1 MKNITK
7 TIGTITA
14 MIIILVCAYLLG
26 TTQKETITEIQT
38 ITEEKEVIPE
48 EYIDTASETF
58 KENYIDMRMV
68 IDYNATEDGLQLY
81 FVDGTGYYLER

>member
-1 MKNITK
+1 MKK
-7 TIGTITA
+7 TFKAIATIST
-14 MIIILVCAYLLG
+14 MGIMLIYAYLLG

-68 IDYNATEDGLQLY
+68 IDYTATEDGLQLY
-81 FVDGTGYYLER
+81 FVDGTGYYLK

>member
-26 TTQKETITEIQT
+26 TTQRETITEIQT

-48 EYIDTASETF
+48 GYLDTASETF

-68 IDYNATEDGLQLY
+68 IDYTATEDGLQLY
-81 FVDGTGYYLER
+81 FVDGTGYYLK

>member
-1 MKNITK
+1 MKK
-7 TIGTITA
+7 TFKAIATIST
-14 MIIILVCAYLLG
+14 MGIMLIYAYLLG

-58 KENYIDMRMV
+58 KEN
-68 IDYNATEDGLQLY
+68 
-81 FVDGTGYYLER
+81 

>member
-48 EYIDTASETF
+48 GYLDTASETF

-68 IDYNATEDGLQLY
+68 IDFKSNEDGLQLY
-81 FVDGTGYYLER
+81 FADGTGYWIEI

>member
-48 EYIDTASETF
+48 GYLDTASETF

>member
-1 MKNITK
+1 
-7 TIGTITA
+7 

-26 TTQKETITEIQT
+26 TTQRETITEIQT

-48 EYIDTASETF
+48 AYTDIASETF

-68 IDYNATEDGLQLY
+68 IDYTATEDGLQLY

>member
-26 TTQKETITEIQT
+26 TTQRETITEIQT

-58 KENYIDMRMV
+58 KEN
-68 IDYNATEDGLQLY
+68 
-81 FVDGTGYYLER
+81 

>member
-1 MKNITK
+1 MKK
-7 TIGTITA
+7 TFKAIATIST
-14 MIIILVCAYLLG
+14 MGIMLIYAYLLG

>member
-14 MIIILVCAYLLG
+14 MIIILVCVYLLG

-48 EYIDTASETF
+48 GYLDTASETF

-81 FVDGTGYYLER
+81 FADGTGYYFER

>member
-26 TTQKETITEIQT
+26 TTQRETITEIQT

-68 IDYNATEDGLQLY
+68 IDYTATEDGLQLY

>member
-26 TTQKETITEIQT
+26 TTQRETITEIQT

-68 IDYNATEDGLQLY
+68 IDYTATEDGLQLY
-81 FVDGTGYYLER
+81 FVDGTGYYLK